1 LNEARY
7 PVVEMKVAMLSAE
20 FPPKW
25 GGVGIGAYYHA
36 LILTKEHKVDYD
48 IFTRKLAE
56 PFPKMPGKTKIHS
69 VPFTK
74 LPMYFATSFGRNAV
88 KRMEELGK
96 KWDLCHVEGN
106 MTLLDKDLYP
116 RIKAPIITSQHGTW
130 RGERSEMRFE
140 DVSFNLKGMND
151 LAVMYL
157 SPRFDKYEDY
167 ALMCSDVVVAISK
180 REEKALKGRGVK
192 DIKARIVRI
201 AQGVDEKTFK
211 PSNKDPKLRKRL
223 GVKEGEGLI
232 LFVGRLAGRK
242 GLDMVVEAFDTISK
256 EDRKVRLAIV
266 GTGPRTGMVRKEAKS
281 RGFEDRMTMC
291 GTVDLKEL
299 ARYYATADVTL
310 FPSRWEGFGLIP
322 LESMAS
328 GTPCVSTRVGAAD
341 DIITDGVDGYLVD
354 VDDHEALAEKA
365 MKVLKSPDKRETM
378 GRAARKKVED
388 NFTWSHTGRAYYKL
402 YQELAG

>member
-1 LNEARY
+1 
-7 PVVEMKVAMLSAE
+7 MKAAMLSSE

-36 LILTKEHKVDYD
+36 LVLTKEHGVHYD
-48 IFTRKLAE
+48 IFTRE
-56 PFPKMPGKTKIHS
+56 MRDPFPKMPGKTVMHRIK
-69 VPFTK
+69 FTR

-96 KWDLCHVEGN
+96 VWDVCHVEGN

-116 RIKAPIITSQHGTW
+116 RIKPPIITSQHGTW

-140 DVSFNLKGMND
+140 DVSFNLQGVND

-167 ALMCSDVVVAISK
+167 ALMYSDVVVAISK
-180 REEKALKGRGVK
+180 REERALKAREVK
-192 DIKARIVRI
+192 DVRAKIVRI
-201 AQGVDEKTFK
+201 AQGVDEKTFN
-211 PSNKDPKLRKRL
+211 PENSDPKLRKKL
-223 GVKEGEGLI
+223 GVGEDGSLV

-242 GLDMVVEAFDTISK
+242 GLDTVVQAFERISEQDPK
-256 EDRKVRLAIV
+256 AKLAIV
-266 GTGPRTGMVRKEAKS
+266 GTGPRVGMVRKETKK
-281 RGFEDRMTMC
+281 RGIDDRTTLV
-291 GTVDLKEL
+291 GTVDLKTL
-299 ARYYATADVTL
+299 AKYYATSDVTL

-341 DIITDGVDGYLVD
+341 DIITNGRDGYLID
-354 VDDHEALAEKA
+354 IGDHESLAEMA
-365 MKVLKSPDKRETM
+365 LKVLASRSKREEM
-378 GRAARKKVED
+378 GKAAREKVVN
-388 NFTWSHTGRAYYKL
+388 NFTWAHTGKAYYEL
-402 YQELAG
+402 YKELSGKA

>member
-1 LNEARY
+1 
-7 PVVEMKVAMLSAE
+7 MKVAMLSSE

-36 LILTKEHKVDYD
+36 LVMAKEHGVKYD
-48 IFTRKLAE
+48 IFTRE
-56 PFPKMPGKTKIHS
+56 TTEHFPKMPGKTSIIPIKY
-69 VPFTK
+69 TK

-88 KRMEELGK
+88 KKMDDLGK
-96 KWDLCHVEGN
+96 KWDICHVEGN

-130 RGERSEMRFE
+130 RGERSEMRLE
-140 DVSFNLKGMND
+140 DVSFNVAGMND

-167 ALMCSDVVVAISK
+167 ALMFSDIVVAISK
-180 REEKALKGRGVK
+180 REEKALRSRDVTDVK
-192 DIKARIVRI
+192 AKIVRI
-201 AQGVDEKTFK
+201 AQGVDEKTFH

-223 GVKEGEGLI
+223 KVKDDSGLV

-242 GLDMVVEAFDTISK
+242 GLDTVVEAFDIIAA
-256 EDRKVRLAIV
+256 EDSSVRLAVV
-266 GTGPRTGMVRKEAKS
+266 GTGPRTGMVRKETKR
-281 RGFEDRMTMC
+281 RGIDDRVEMV
-291 GTVDLKEL
+291 GTVDLNEL
-299 ARYYATADVTL
+299 AAFYASADVTL

-341 DIITDGVDGYLVD
+341 DIITDGKDGYLVD
-354 VDDHEALAEKA
+354 VDDPEALAQKALKVLRSPAKRKA
-365 MKVLKSPDKRETM
+365 MGE
-378 GRAARKKVED
+378 AARKKVED
-388 NFTWSHTGRAYYKL
+388 NFTWSHTGRAYYNL
-402 YQELAG
+402 YQELSGKE

>member
-1 LNEARY
+1 MS
-7 PVVEMKVAMLSAE
+7 MKAAMLSSE

-36 LILTKEHKVDYD
+36 LVLTKEHGVRYD
-48 IFTRKLAE
+48 ILTRKMDK
-56 PFPKMPGKTKIHS
+56 PFPKMPGKTLMHS

-96 KWDLCHVEGN
+96 KWDICHVEGN
-106 MTLLDKDLYP
+106 MTLLDKDLYS

-130 RGERSEMRFE
+130 KGERSQMRWE
-140 DVSFNLKGMND
+140 DISFNVQGMND

-167 ALMCSDVVVAISK
+167 VLQYSDVVVAISK
-180 REEKALKGRGVK
+180 REEKALKARGV
-192 DIKARIVRI
+192 DIKAKIVRI
-201 AQGVDEKTFK
+201 HQGVDEKTFH
-211 PSNKDPKLRKRL
+211 PSNKDQKVRKKLKIKADGSL
-223 GVKEGEGLI
+223 V

-242 GLDMVVEAFDTISK
+242 GLDVVIEAFETIAK
-256 EDRKVRLAIV
+256 EDKLARLAIV
-266 GTGPRTGMVRKEAKS
+266 GTGPRIGMVRKQTKA
-281 RGFEDRMTMC
+281 RGLEDRVELI
-291 GTVDLKEL
+291 GAVDLKEL
-299 ARYYATADVTL
+299 AKYYASADVTL

-341 DIITDGVDGYLVD
+341 DIITEGVDGYLID
-354 VDDHEALAEKA
+354 VGDCDALAQKA
-365 MKVLKSPDKRETM
+365 LKVLADPTKREAM
-378 GRAARKKVED
+378 GKAAREKVEG
-388 NFTWSHTGRAYYKL
+388 NFTWSHTGQAYYKL
-402 YQELAG
+402 YQDLSGKD

>member
-1 LNEARY
+1 
-7 PVVEMKVAMLSAE
+7 MKAAMLSAE

-25 GGVGIGAYYHA
+25 GGVGMGAYYHA
-36 LILTKEHKVDYD
+36 MVLTKEYKVHYD
-48 IFTRKLAE
+48 ILTRKLKE
-56 PFPKMPGKTKIHS
+56 PFPKMPGRTVMHS

-88 KRMEELGK
+88 KRMEELDK
-96 KWDLCHVEGN
+96 RWDICHVEGN

-130 RGERSEMRFE
+130 RGERSEMRLE
-140 DVSFNLKGMND
+140 DISFNLKGMND

-157 SPRFDKYEDY
+157 SPRFDRYEDY
-167 ALMCSDVVVAISK
+167 ALMYSDVVVAISR
-180 REEKALKGRGVK
+180 REEKALKARGVK
-192 DIKARIVRI
+192 DVRARIVRI
-201 AQGVDEKTFK
+201 AQGVDERTFH
-211 PSNKDPKLRKRL
+211 PSNKDPKLRKSI
-223 GVKEGEGLI
+223 GVKEDEGLV

-242 GLDMVVEAFDTISK
+242 GLDMVVEAFDIIAK
-256 EDRKVRLAIV
+256 EKKKVRLAIV
-266 GTGPRTGMVRKEAKS
+266 GTGPRTAMVRKEAKR
-281 RGFEDRMTMC
+281 RGFEDRMTMA

-341 DIITDGVDGYLVD
+341 DIITDGVDGYLID
-354 VDDHEALAEKA
+354 VDDHDALAEKA
-365 MKVLKSPDKRETM
+365 MKVLGSKEKREAM
-378 GRAARKKVED
+378 GKAARRKVEE
-388 NFTWSHTGRAYYKL
+388 NFTWSHTGKAYYKL
-402 YQELAG
+402 YQELVGKE